1 MTERVLRDASGLRIR
16 DVSGSR
22 SGTAGSAGPFSGQRA
37 AVAAKEATHMSKNAK
52 IAAGGVAVGLIL
64 LIWLPWWASL
74 LIILGVPA
82 AAYLTL
88 DPSQRRRLRR
98 ATRKELG
105 R

>member
-1 MTERVLRDASGLRIR
+1 
-16 DVSGSR
+16 
-22 SGTAGSAGPFSGQRA
+22 
-37 AVAAKEATHMSKNAK
+37 MSKNAK

-64 LIWLPWWASL
+64 LMWLPWWVAF
-74 LIILGVPA
+74 LIVVGVPV

-98 ATRKELG
+98 VTRKEIG

>member
-1 MTERVLRDASGLRIR
+1 
-16 DVSGSR
+16 
-22 SGTAGSAGPFSGQRA
+22 
-37 AVAAKEATHMSKNAK
+37 MSKNAK

-64 LIWLPWWASL
+64 LFWLPWWVSF
-74 LIILGVPA
+74 LIVVGVPA

-98 ATRKELG
+98 ITRKELG

>member
-1 MTERVLRDASGLRIR
+1 
-16 DVSGSR
+16 
-22 SGTAGSAGPFSGQRA
+22 
-37 AVAAKEATHMSKNAK
+37 MSKNAK
-52 IAAGGVAVGLIL
+52 IAVGGVAVGIVL
-64 LIWLPWWASL
+64 LFWLPWWVSL
-74 LIILGVPA
+74 LIVLGVPT